1 MPPAYTESPIDFRNF
16 QHGRSAYHWQIPRGD
31 AFTDKSNIY
40 AYQKYRE
47 SLQVYPQRTTDLVT
61 VQTGLE
67 VGVPTTIIMSPTI
80 YGVGSGLFNKLSIQV
95 PTMMRSAIKSG
106 QAIMVGEGREIWD
119 YVHIADLARLYELL
133 VLKIVADEQIPT
145 GESGILFSAAGR
157 YSWGEL
163 SENVAKSL
171 FTVGAIKTDVVRS
184 VDLEEAAKQY
194 KSPALLYTELGYSS
208 K

>member
-1 MPPAYTESPIDFRNF
+1 MADQPITGKYLEVN
-16 QHGRSAYHWQIPRGD
+16 

-61 VQTGLE
+61 VETGIQVE
-67 VGVPTTIIMSPTI
+67 VPTTIIMSPTI
-80 YGVGSGLFNKLSIQV
+80 YGVGSGIFNKLSIQV

-106 QAIMVGEGREIWD
+106 EAIMIGQGEGVWD

-133 VLKIVADEQIPT
+133 VLKITAGEVIPA
-145 GESGILFSAAGR
+145 GELGILFSATGR
-157 YSWGEL
+157 YSGREL
-163 SENVAKSL
+163 SENIAKSL
-171 FTVGAIKTDVVRS
+171 FTVEAIKSDVVRS
-184 VDLEEAAKQY
+184 VNLEEAAEQY
-194 KSPALLYTELGYSS
+194 KSPALLYTELGYAS

>member
-1 MPPAYTESPIDFRNF
+1 
-16 QHGRSAYHWQIPRGD
+16 
-31 AFTDKSNIY
+31 
-40 AYQKYRE
+40 
-47 SLQVYPQRTTDLVT
+47 
-61 VQTGLE
+61 
-67 VGVPTTIIMSPTI
+67 MSPTI